1 MTSRDRVINT
11 LCHQASIPMP
21 TLLRIPQ
28 LLEADRSEFCAQMRT
43 RFQND
48 LDWVDFSC
56 PVSEPKSKVSL
67 SFANE
72 GMSRSGLDEWGCV
85 WEMNESGKWFS
96 SEMPRYDDI
105 LEVEGISFPRNPVTA
120 EMVESVNSVCDNSA
134 RFVVVQTRI
143 HPFRRLCAL
152 GGVEAAKTLIQRKP
166 RELKEIMHRLFDYY
180 SKQLAVWCSSDA
192 DAIGIEDDL
201 ADENGLRISLP
212 RWNEIFVPMLREFC
226 ARIREQ
232 DKFVYFTGSG
242 NFEEFIPG
250 LIGAGVDVVRFDA
263 EAMDM
268 ALLAERYGH
277 RITFQPVLKPEFIMN
292 ETEESL
298 TSKIL
303 AWRSAVAE
311 NEIIAECQVPAQV
324 GMRKI
329 ACAMLNWR
337 RRMPQAD
344 NF

>member
-1 MTSRDRVINT
+1 M
-11 LCHQASIPMP
+11 M
-21 TLLRIPQ
+21 IPQ
-28 LLEADRSEFCAQMRT
+28 TLEEERSEFCAQLRA

-48 LDWVDFSC
+48 IDWVDFSY
-56 PVSEPKSKVSL
+56 PVSELEIGVS
-67 SFANE
+67 SSPE
-72 GMSRSGLDEWGCV
+72 TEKRSHSAVVDKWGCV
-85 WEMNESGKWFS
+85 WERCENGMRVS
-96 SEMPRYDDI
+96 SEPPRYDDI
-105 LEVEGISFPRNPVTA
+105 LEVEGISFPKNPVTP
-120 EMVESVNSVCDNSA
+120 EMVEAVNCVCDKSS

-166 RELKEIMHRLFDYY
+166 RELKEIMRRLFEYY
-180 SKQLAVWCSSDA
+180 SKQLSVWCASDA

-226 ARIREQ
+226 AKIREH

-250 LIGAGVDVVRFDA
+250 LIGAGVDAVRFEA

-268 ALLAERYGH
+268 TNLAERYGR
-277 RITFQPVLKPEFIMN
+277 RITFHPVLKSEFILN
-292 ETEESL
+292 ETEE
-298 TSKIL
+298 TIASKIL
-303 AWRSAVAE
+303 AWRTAIAE
-311 NEIIAECQVPAQV
+311 NEVIAECQVSTQV
-324 GMRKI
+324 GMRKV

>member
-11 LCHQASIPMP
+11 LCHQMSVPTP
-21 TLLRIPQ
+21 TLMMIPPT
-28 LLEADRSEFCAQMRT
+28 LEDVRSEFCAQLRT

-48 LDWVDFSC
+48 IDWVDFSC
-56 PVSEPKSKVSL
+56 PVSDLECKASSL
-67 SFANE
+67 E
-72 GMSRSGLDEWGCV
+72 SGKTFPAVVDKWGCV
-85 WEMNESGKWFS
+85 WERRENGTWFS
-96 SEMPRYDDI
+96 SESPRYDDI
-105 LEVEGISFPRNPVTA
+105 LEVEGISFPKNPVTQ
-120 EMVESVNSVCDNSA
+120 EMVEAVNCVCDESP
-134 RFVVVQTRI
+134 RFVVVQTGI

-152 GGVEAAKTLIQRKP
+152 GGVEAAKKLIQRKP

-180 SKQLAVWCSSDA
+180 SKQLYAWCASDV

-250 LIGAGVDVVRFDA
+250 LIGAGVDAIRFDA

-268 ALLAERYGH
+268 ANLAERYGR
-277 RITFQPVLKPEFIMN
+277 RITFQPILKPEFILN
-292 ETEESL
+292 ETEESIA
-298 TSKIL
+298 SKIL
-303 AWRSAVAE
+303 AWRTAIAE
-311 NEIIAECQVPAQV
+311 NEVIAECQVPAQV

-329 ACAMLNWR
+329 ACAVLNWR